1 MSVAFSPTVMVRH
14 GVFKGSVYSCDRT
27 ALSGREMAFKCHCG
41 VIEFET
47 HRREVD
53 QCRLVEIKIK
63 TIVGF

>member
-1 MSVAFSPTVMVRH
+1 MSVAFSPTVTVRH
-14 GVFKGSVYSCDRT
+14 GVLKGVRT

-47 HRREVD
+47 HRREID

-63 TIVGF
+63 AIVGF